1 MFPASTRF
9 ARIHTCSTVERQEFR
24 AEFSFWQVKAMEF
37 VGLVPKGSLRV
48 QIFLEQAADGL
59 TKAGK

>member
-1 MFPASTRF
+1 MLLASTRF
-9 ARIHTCSTVERQEFR
+9 ARIHTSSTLERQGFR
-24 AEFSFWQVKAMEF
+24 AKFSFWQVKAMEF